1 MSRDDLSFEN
11 ITFGPFIDSDYIK
24 GVNPTQWEKIR
35 ELGDTQNSQERIE
48 NLLRVDQAV
57 VISEDDFNQDNGI
70 IQYALDN
77 FKTVKLKD
85 GTYKI
90 KDRLR
95 LNKKRVLIGSQN
107 TVIDASLVDTAIQLN
122 DRSSLSNLTI
132 DNAKERGIRAY
143 KNSTIYRI
151 KIKNTGVDS
160 PHNKRGQAI
169 YCGGINSYNVV
180 VVGVEAYNS
189 YNAADETDSQNER
202 LLDEKKY
209 GVWPSK
215 GNGDHSMGFRLKH
228 GAHDITFIDCHGHHN
243 GGDGFDFAK
252 RGSGTTIDDK
262 KISVNVFYSSAIFN
276 GGFGGQ
282 GAGFELKRG
291 SEGEPGMGRGKA
303 RLYGSFAYGNFGKGI
318 GTHPD
323 DINDAISIN
332 NVSKNNFESNF
343 HLVVPQNS
351 DIKDIHQLNE
361 DDFNL
366 KWTDFHD
373 IGTIT
378 IKGFQDIRNITE
390 LVSVDNIIPF
400 ANTWVL
406 KKEDPSS
413 GVRYWK
419 QYIDI
424 DHGLYDHKLR
434 IKSISCASGDGDD
447 LIGSTTGLFLN
458 HSIDP
463 RVASILVGGEGNDT
477 IRGLSTWD
485 IIDGKAGDD
494 LIHGGDG
501 RDFLSGGLGNDEI
514 HGDFGSNTFASE
526 KDGFRD
532 IIVIKSDYQLK
543 SFWDKSPLNV
553 LNEDKCD
560 YIEEL
565 DVDDSIRIL
574 GLGTS
579 DLTFKENA
587 QSRDIKGIGIY
598 GKGNLEAIYTGN
610 NLSIHDLRNITLGDR
625 SDQVL
630 NNSFWSYRN
639 DDVAPQITNKLD
651 IKLDVDSIDDENP
664 LLTLKIN
671 DKIYFE
677 NLEVIKDNNLTT
689 DWGSEHQILTLYIPE
704 QIKKIELHHTN
715 KKWISNDEQIRLI
728 LNYIT
733 VNDDYIDLS
742 SDVTFLDGKE
752 SWEGFPNNEYNDY
765 GFNWLHDTTHFS
777 LGDGRVVFDIDTK
790 SVDLNYINYTNK
802 NFYHRIIESPIPN
815 ISKIEFDPKQYD
827 AYLEADDHQLY
838 KGRVLQDMSDQY
850 QYVQSTDKT
859 INLKKEN
866 TLDDITGL
874 RLIHF
879 QDKTVDVL
887 KDIKG
892 VFDQVTGLNT
902 DSGEMYRLYN
912 AAFARFPD
920 ADGLKYWID
929 QFSSGRNT
937 RRVVS
942 QSFLGSDEFTQKYG
956 SNVSDETYVNNL
968 YKNVLGRDAD
978 TEGLNYWVGNL
989 SSGIETRYEALLGF
1003 AESAENKA
1011 LFSEMTG
1018 FV

>member
-70 IQYALDN
+70 IQYALDK

-85 GTYKI
+85 GTYRI
-90 KDRLR
+90 KDKLK
-95 LNKKRVLIGSQN
+95 LNKNRILIGSQN
-107 TVIDASLVDTAIQLN
+107 TIIDASLVDTAIQLN
-122 DRSSLSNLTI
+122 DSSSLSNLTI
-132 DNAKERGIRAY
+132 DNAKARGIRPY

-160 PHNKRGQAI
+160 PHHDKGQAI
-169 YCGGINSYNVV
+169 YCGSIDSFNVVIVGVDAHNSYTPW
-180 VVGVEAYNS
+180 
-189 YNAADETDSQNER
+189 AANENMH
-202 LLDEKKY
+202 DEKKY

-215 GNGDHSMGFRLKH
+215 TNGGHSMGFRLKD
-228 GAHDITFIDCHGHHN
+228 GAHNITFIDCHAHHN
-243 GGDGFDFAK
+243 AGDGYDFAQ

-262 KISVNVFYSSAIFN
+262 KISVDVFYSSAIFN
-276 GGFGGQ
+276 GGFNSQ

-291 SEGEPGMGRGKA
+291 SEGEPDMGRGKA
-303 RLYGSFAYGNFGKGI
+303 RLYGSFAYGNFGRGI
-318 GTHPD
+318 GTHEH

-332 NVSKNNFESNF
+332 NTSKNNFDSNF
-343 HLVVPQNS
+343 TLVVPQNT

-366 KWTDFHD
+366 KWTDVHD
-373 IGTIT
+373 IGIIT
-378 IKGFQDIRNITE
+378 IKGFQDMRNITE
-390 LVSVDNIIPF
+390 LVSVDDIFPF
-400 ANTWVL
+400 ANSWIL
-406 KKEDPSS
+406 KTDDLLSPGE
-413 GVRYWK
+413 RYWK
-419 QYIDI
+419 QYVDV
-424 DHGLYDHKLR
+424 DHSLYDHQLR
-434 IKSISCASGDGDD
+434 IKSITCASSNGDD
-447 LIGSTTGLFLN
+447 LTGSTTGLSLN

-463 RVASILVGGEGNDT
+463 RVASILVGGDGNDT

-526 KDGFRD
+526 KDGFKD
-532 IIVIKSDYQLK
+532 LIVIKSDYQLK

-574 GLGTS
+574 GLSTS
-579 DLTFKENA
+579 DLTFKENV

-610 NLSIHDLRNITLGDR
+610 NLSINDLRNITLGDR
-625 SDQVL
+625 SDKVL
-630 NNSFWSYRN
+630 DNSFWSYKNN
-639 DDVAPQITNKLD
+639 DVVPQITNKLE
-651 IKLDVDSIDDENP
+651 IKLDIKSMEEENP

-671 DKIYFE
+671 DKIYSE
-677 NLEVIKDNNLTT
+677 NLEVIKDSNLTT
-689 DWGSEHQILTLYIPE
+689 DWGSEHQILKFNIPE
-704 QIKKIELHHTN
+704 QIKKIELHNTN
-715 KKWISNDEQIRLI
+715 KKWISNDDQIRLVV
-728 LNYIT
+728 NYIT
-733 VNDDYIDLS
+733 LNDDYIDLS
-742 SDVTFLDGKE
+742 RGISFLDGKE
-752 SWEGFPNNEYNDY
+752 SWDGLSDNQNNQY
-765 GFNWLHDTTHFS
+765 GFKWLDDSTYFS
-777 LGDGRVVFDIDTK
+777 LGDGRVSFDIN
-790 SVDLNYINYTNK
+790 SDLNYINYTNK

-815 ISKIEFDPKQYD
+815 ISKIEFDSKQYD

-838 KGRVLQDMSDQY
+838 KGRVLEDMSDQY
-850 QYVQSTDKT
+850 QYIQSTDKK
-859 INLKKEN
+859 INLKKDN

-929 QFSSGRNT
+929 QFSSGKNT
-937 RRVVS
+937 RRVVA
-942 QSFLGSDEFTQKYG
+942 QSFLASDEFTEKYG

-989 SSGIETRYEALLGF
+989 SSGLETRYEALLGF

-1011 LFSEMTG
+1011 LFTDMTG
-1018 FV
+1018 FG

>member
-90 KDRLR
+90 KDQLT
-95 LNKKRVLIGSQN
+95 LNKNRVLIGSKN
-107 TVIDASLVDTAIQLN
+107 TIIDASLVYGKSAIKLN
-122 DRSSLSNLTI
+122 DSSSLSNLTLE
-132 DNAKERGIRAY
+132 NAKARGIKAN

-151 KIKNTGVDS
+151 KIKNTGVDA
-160 PHNKRGQAI
+160 PHNDKGQAI

-189 YNAADETDSQNER
+189 YNAADELNTTNDR

-215 GNGDHSMGFRLKH
+215 GNGDHSMGFRLKE
-228 GAHDITFIDCHGHHN
+228 GAHNVTFIDCHAHHN
-243 GGDGFDFAK
+243 AGDGFDFAK

-262 KISVNVFYSSAIFN
+262 KISVSVFYSSAIFN
-276 GGFGGQ
+276 GNFDGSGQ
-282 GAGFELKRG
+282 GIYVKRG
-291 SEGEPGMGRGKA
+291 SPGEPDAGRGIA
-303 RLYGSFAYGNFGKGI
+303 RVYGSFAYGNSGNGI
-318 GTHPD
+318 
-323 DINDAISIN
+323 INNSNEEKDVISIN
-332 NVSKNNFESNF
+332 NVSKNNFDENF
-343 HLVVPQNS
+343 HHIVQQTTE
-351 DIKDIHQLNE
+351 IKDIHQLTE
-361 DDFNL
+361 EDFNL
-366 KWTDFHD
+366 KWTDSDD

-378 IKGFQDIRNITE
+378 IQGFQDMRNITE
-390 LVSVDNIIPF
+390 LVLVDEISPSP
-400 ANTWVL
+400 NTWIL
-406 KKEDPSS
+406 KKDDSS
-413 GVRYWK
+413 GVRYWR
-419 QYIDI
+419 QYVDV
-424 DHGLYDHKLR
+424 DHSLYDHKLR
-434 IKSISCASGDGDD
+434 IKSISCASSDGDD

-526 KDGFRD
+526 KDGFKD
-532 IIVIKSDYQLK
+532 LIVIKSDYQLK

-565 DVDDSIRIL
+565 DIDDSIKIL

-579 DLTFKENA
+579 DLTFKENV

-610 NLSIHDLRNITLGDR
+610 NLSINDLRNITLGDR
-625 SDQVL
+625 SDKVL
-630 NNSFWSYRN
+630 DNSFWSYKNN
-639 DDVAPQITNKLD
+639 DVVPQITNKLE
-651 IKLDVDSIDDENP
+651 IKLDIKSMEEENP

-671 DKIYFE
+671 DKIYSE
-677 NLEVIKDNNLTT
+677 NLEVIKDTNLTT
-689 DWGSEHQILTLYIPE
+689 DWGSEHQILKFNIPE
-704 QIKKIELHHTN
+704 QIKKIELHNTN
-715 KKWISNDEQIRLI
+715 KKWISNDDQIRLVV
-728 LNYIT
+728 NYIT
-733 VNDDYIDLS
+733 LNDDYIDLS
-742 SDVTFLDGKE
+742 KGISFLDGKE
-752 SWEGFPNNEYNDY
+752 SWDGLSDNQNNQY
-765 GFNWLHDTTHFS
+765 GFKWLDDSTYFS
-777 LGDGRVVFDIDTK
+777 LGEGRVSFDIN
-790 SVDLNYINYTNK
+790 SDLNYLNYTNK

-815 ISKIEFDPKQYD
+815 ISKIEFDPTQYD

-838 KGRVLQDMSDQY
+838 KGRVLQEMSDQY
-850 QYVQSTDKT
+850 QFVQSTDKT

-866 TLDDITGL
+866 SLDDITGL

-879 QDKTVDVL
+879 KDKTVDVL

-937 RRVVS
+937 RRVVA

-978 TEGLNYWVGNL
+978 AEGLNYWVGNL
-989 SSGIETRYEALLGF
+989 SSGLETRYEALLGF